1 MAARLLHARPDQGAH
16 VAKDLRVAVA
26 QRAQQLGR
34 SFDVGHQERHR
45 AAGQARHIRRRPPG
59 LRLQP
64 LVAELAVEEPDRH
77 DAVPLRGRE
86 EPLPSLLAR
95 GIVLERGLIETC
107 ERVPDMRRIVDRQAP
122 PALRVDV
129 GERAGR

>member
-1 MAARLLHARPDQGAH
+1 MARRAHPRCGVHGDPDVAGLGQRGAARMDADADADLAASGPSALLQTA
-16 VAKDLRVAVA
+16 L
-26 QRAQQLGR
+26 
-34 SFDVGHQERHR
+34 
-45 AAGQARHIRRRPPG
+45 
-59 LRLQP
+59 
-64 LVAELAVEEPDRH
+64 DR
-77 DAVPLRGRE
+77 DRGRE